1 MITRNELFRA
11 IPLFDSGLTDK
22 EINSFSVKHKQG
34 KGLVRYLYG
43 YAETEEENR
52 TMRTYIVRDN
62 KNDEFVGYYSLK
74 AGMISINEQRVEGK
88 VLFDTMPGIE
98 IANFAV
104 NDTYISKYD
113 EIKGCGIMIFYD
125 LIMPI
130 IYDVSEKIGVNLIY
144 IFSLPFDAL
153 INRYSKYG
161 FKRLSSDQ
169 EKALHK
175 RVKPNYDTGCIFMY
189 QEL

>member
-22 EINSFSVKHKQG
+22 EISSFSVKHKQG

-98 IANFAV
+98 LANFAV
-104 NDTYISKYD
+104 NDTYISRYD